1 LAPFETSQT
10 NLATVDSMISCFAGG
25 GISDFLG
32 LGFGLGFR
40 TYFYWTDA
48 EENASNGHL
57 HGKKNRGQSCSSDGT
72 VRHPVCEQDNAFSEC
87 HEYVSSTDTK
97 KEKINLLW
105 CYSEGDTNKLIVT
118 D

>member
-1 LAPFETSQT
+1 
-10 NLATVDSMISCFAGG
+10 MRGKI
-25 GISDFLG
+25 
-32 LGFGLGFR
+32 R
-40 TYFYWTDA
+40 TYFYWSDA

-72 VRHPVCEQDNAFSEC
+72 VRHPVCEQENAFSEC

-97 KEKINLLW
+97 KEKIILLW

>member
-1 LAPFETSQT
+1 
-10 NLATVDSMISCFAGG
+10 MISCFAGWR
-25 GISDFLG
+25 I
-32 LGFGLGFR
+32 GFFSRVIFVQNRGKIR
-40 TYFYWTDA
+40 TYFYWSDA

-72 VRHPVCEQDNAFSEC
+72 VRHPVCEQDNAFLEC

-97 KEKINLLW
+97 KEKIILLW